1 MGFICIS
8 LLSTTYCNRYYTL
21 NTNMFFLYYELSM
34 HFYIFSIFLQC
45 IKIRSLPITY
55 AKITTFRDPSPRD
68 RSSLLQ
74 VLLAT
79 VRPPPLPSVCLVAL
93 LRFRSVVY
101 PNFLASRLFDG
112 RQSYFYPPAP
122 LCTKPCSSVAALTCL
137 SRSPASPFLARD
149 SLFVSRCSC
158 CNH

>member
-1 MGFICIS
+1 
-8 LLSTTYCNRYYTL
+8 
-21 NTNMFFLYYELSM
+21 M

-55 AKITTFRDPSPRD
+55 AKITAFRDPSPRD
-68 RSSLLQ
+68 RSSLSQ

-79 VRPPPLPSVCLVAL
+79 VRPLPLPSVCLVAL

-101 PNFLASRLFDG
+101 PDFLASRLFDG
-112 RQSYFYPPAP
+112 RQSYFYPPAL
-122 LCTKPCSSVAALTCL
+122 LCTKPCSLIAALMCL
-137 SRSPASPFLARD
+137 SRSPASPFLVRD